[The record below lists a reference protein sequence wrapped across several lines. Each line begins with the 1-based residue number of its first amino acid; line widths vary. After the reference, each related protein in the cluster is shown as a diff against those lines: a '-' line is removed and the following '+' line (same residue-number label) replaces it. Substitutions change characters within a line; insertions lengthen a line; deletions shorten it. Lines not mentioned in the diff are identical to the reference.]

1 MPIRET
7 GLPWVFIPSLSTTSK
22 ALLIAEMQLMVRYF
36 TLAHGCKS
44 NSYVFTYINEV
55 KEKIKLSDLEYEHF
69 IEQLGDDENKESILL
84 KLSSSVNGSRQKNY
98 CRDALNNIALHIRNE
113 TRRDDIITN
122 MLNRY
127 IDEKIDILLR

>member
-1 MPIRET
+1 MFIVMPIKET

-69 IEQLGDDENKESILL
+69 IERLYCLSFQFMKLAISLSRIKTKTLL
-84 KLSSSVNGSRQKNY
+84 
-98 CRDALNNIALHIRNE
+98 
-113 TRRDDIITN
+113 
-122 MLNRY
+122 
-127 IDEKIDILLR
+127 